1 MDGIPIPD
9 LLALIAENERMRED
23 ACFRAVKSLRGDCRD
38 LLVERNSLAY
48 LLKRFV
54 DGEHD
59 QDENQAERH
68 MYHDEAKNL
77 LAYLGGELQGHTLVP
92 DGALHAMK
100 ADNDTLV
107 AAAQALRDEWR
118 KCQADAG
125 RYQFIADSACD
136 VSFLVSI
143 TDYGDGDTTP
153 GPRVELTPDQYPVE
167 MFGTGKAKLDFAVDA
182 LMAKKEVA
190 TPSTD
195 NENVSRHEVR

>member
-1 MDGIPIPD
+1 MTRCQTPGMCSPHGGCQPPQTASAFRS
-9 LLALIAENERMRED
+9 LLA
-23 ACFRAVKSLRGDCRD
+23 
-38 LLVERNSLAY
+38 ERNSLAF

-68 MYHDEAKNL
+68 MYHDEAQSL
-77 LAYLGGELQGHTLVP
+77 LAYLEGEVQEHILVP
-92 DGALHAMK
+92 NGAIQTLK
-100 ADNDTLV
+100 ADNDTLF
-107 AAAQALRDEWR
+107 ATAQALRDEWR

-136 VSFLVSI
+136 VSFYVDN
-143 TDYGDGDTTP
+143 TDSGDGDTTP

-167 MFGTGKAKLDFAVDA
+167 MFGTGKARLDFAVDA
-182 LMAKKEVA
+182 LMATKEVE

-195 NENVSRHEVR
+195 NENVPRHDRR